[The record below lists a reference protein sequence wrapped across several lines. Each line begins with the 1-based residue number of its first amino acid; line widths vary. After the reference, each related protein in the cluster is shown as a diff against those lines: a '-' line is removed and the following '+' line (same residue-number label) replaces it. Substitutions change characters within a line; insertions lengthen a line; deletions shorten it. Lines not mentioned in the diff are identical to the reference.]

1 VTTPEAGSKRVVV
14 VDDDAELRSI
24 TSEYLRSHGV
34 EVIEATNG
42 LEALLYFMRSRPAA
56 VVLDLQMPRLG
67 GLDAL
72 KRMVAYDPAVHVV
85 VVTGEANADLRRQ
98 AIALGAKAAL
108 AKPAAPPDI
117 LSALPFAS
125 SQPTRSGRIGIG
137 RARHRRRGSR
147 ARGCGPLTLS
157 LKYPFQEE

>member
-42 LEALLYFMRSRPAA
+42 LEALLYFKRSRPAA

-72 KRMVAYDPAVHVV
+72 KRMVAYDPAVHVA
-85 VVTGEANADLRRQ
+85 VVTGKRMPTFAGRRSRSGQKPLSRSQRPRPTFCLRFPLRRRN
-98 AIALGAKAAL
+98 
-108 AKPAAPPDI
+108 PPHPERPDRDRPRT
-117 LSALPFAS
+117 SPS
-125 SQPTRSGRIGIG
+125 PR
-137 RARHRRRGSR
+137 
-147 ARGCGPLTLS
+147 
-157 LKYPFQEE
+157 K

>member
-1 VTTPEAGSKRVVV
+1 
-14 VDDDAELRSI
+14 
-24 TSEYLRSHGV
+24 
-34 EVIEATNG
+34 
-42 LEALLYFMRSRPAA
+42 
-56 VVLDLQMPRLG
+56 MPRLG

-125 SQPTRSGRIGIG
+125 SQPSTPGAAGSG
-137 RARHRRRGSR
+137 
-147 ARGCGPLTLS
+147 
-157 LKYPFQEE
+157 

>member
-1 VTTPEAGSKRVVV
+1 MTTPEAGSKRVVV

-42 LEALLYFMRSRPAA
+42 LEALLYFKRSRPAA

-72 KRMVAYDPAVHVV
+72 KRMVAYDPAVHVA

-108 AKPAAPPDI
+108 AKPAAPPASPCHPS
-117 LSALPFAS
+117 SAAPRPGSRPAS
-125 SQPTRSGRIGIG
+125 APSPRSG
-137 RARHRRRGSR
+137 
-147 ARGCGPLTLS
+147 
-157 LKYPFQEE
+157 